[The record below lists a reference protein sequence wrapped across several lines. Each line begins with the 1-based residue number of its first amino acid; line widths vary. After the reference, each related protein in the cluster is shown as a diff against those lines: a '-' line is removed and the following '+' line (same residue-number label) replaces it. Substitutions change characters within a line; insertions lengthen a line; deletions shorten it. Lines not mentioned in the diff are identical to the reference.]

1 MECHAVLRFACCAVL
16 CLTVLHSA
24 ALLTQLSGDIV
35 GSPSSNLTDVDAFQM
50 RVIYDAANMRQGLV
64 QIPPTSILTLDPLY
78 CSYSTLRVVLACKSA
93 TRHAATFRHFC
104 QPPSSP
110 ISRQQAFQSSLPQG
124 QASMGSSAIQSQ
136 AERQWPQDGS
146 QGHRHHLLLPKAL
159 PQGNLSRYF
168 DLACITAGLRC
179 LAGQQDAWE
188 DAWLVLNHALGNCA
202 QEGQWLVSLQTL
214 V

>member
-1 MECHAVLRFACCAVL
+1 M
-16 CLTVLHSA
+16 
-24 ALLTQLSGDIV
+24 
-35 GSPSSNLTDVDAFQM
+35 
-50 RVIYDAANMRQGLV
+50 

-110 ISRQQAFQSSLPQG
+110 SSCQQTFHNSLPQG
-124 QASMGSSAIQSQ
+124 QASISSSAFQSQ
-136 AERQWPQDGS
+136 PERQWPQDRS

-188 DAWLVLNHALGNCA
+188 DAWLVLNHALGNYA
-202 QEGQWLVSLQTL
+202 QEGQRLVSLHMLISPQCRDAFFCPQTFL
-214 V
+214 SLDFQCRDDVSESKQKFRDQKELAFFKEMSIVALSRLTSN